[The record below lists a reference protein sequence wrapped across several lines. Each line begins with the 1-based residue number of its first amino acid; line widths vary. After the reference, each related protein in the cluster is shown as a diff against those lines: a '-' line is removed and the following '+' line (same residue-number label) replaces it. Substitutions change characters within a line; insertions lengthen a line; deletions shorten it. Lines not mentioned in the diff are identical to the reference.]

1 MASVWVSRNVRS
13 YETDTVSHRSLLNQS
28 PRGCLLPELP
38 QRSPVISCCVNKMG
52 IEKKAKRLKSDLGFQ
67 HISMKKKQTV
77 KPVKRSTCRSWW
89 LVMQIL
95 RYVSPFNAIKSR
107 RKMNDVDLVWLQTI
121 SPIWRYSFH
130 SRMSHRR

>member
-1 MASVWVSRNVRS
+1 MI
-13 YETDTVSHRSLLNQS
+13 
-28 PRGCLLPELP
+28 
-38 QRSPVISCCVNKMG
+38 ISCCVNKMG